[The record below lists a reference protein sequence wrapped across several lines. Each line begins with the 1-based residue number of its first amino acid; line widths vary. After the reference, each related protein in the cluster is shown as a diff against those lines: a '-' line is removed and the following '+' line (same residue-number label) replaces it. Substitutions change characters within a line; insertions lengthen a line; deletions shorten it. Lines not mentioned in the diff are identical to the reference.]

1 MQNHNKFLEFR
12 EKYPEFIYEK
22 YEIIETEEDYKLI
35 FTFNIPNLTTFEPT
49 TTIPKKG
56 IKNTNINKEYFNEL
70 VFHIGLIELVSYFKC
85 TCSPNVIIKCGYLND
100 DQISWFKKL
109 YYNGLGEFLYING
122 INITE
127 EELMHITCMKEKTKL
142 PSINY
147 QGVGNLIPI
156 GGGKD
161 SVVTLELLNNE
172 KEINSPF
179 IINPKEVTINC
190 CKADGY
196 NEEDI
201 ISVKRTID
209 KNLIEL
215 NKKGFLNGHTPF
227 SSLVA
232 FVTYLCAYL
241 SGKRYILLSNEAS
254 ANEPTVPG
262 TNINHQYSKTYE
274 FENDFNIYTKK
285 YFNIEIDYFSFLRP
299 LHEIQIG
306 MLFSQFKKYYNV
318 VRSCN
323 IGSKSIPWEWCCN
336 CPKCLFVYIIL
347 SPFLEKV
354 ELINMFGQDLFE
366 NKELL
371 NTFIELLGYSETKP
385 FECIGTYSEVRL
397 AVSLT
402 IKNYQGE
409 LPYLLKYYSDNYPL
423 ELDDSVLYSY
433 NKENNLT
440 EKFAIILK
448 EELKKYEKRNN

>member
-1 MQNHNKFLEFR
+1 MQNHEKFLELR
-12 EKYPEFIYEK
+12 NKYPDFIYEK
-22 YEIIETEEDYKLI
+22 YEIIEEENNYKLI
-35 FTFNIPNLTTFEPT
+35 FTFNIPNLATFTPT

-56 IKNTNINKEYFNEL
+56 LKNTNINQEYFNEL

-85 TCSPNVIIKCGYLND
+85 TCSPNVIIKCGYLNAE
-100 DQISWFKKL
+100 QINWFKKL
-109 YYNGLGEFLYING
+109 YYNGLGEFLYLNG

-127 EELMHITCMKEKTKL
+127 EKLMHITCLKEKVEL
-142 PSINY
+142 PNINY
-147 QGVGNLIPI
+147 QGIGNLIPI

-161 SVVTLELLNNE
+161 SVVTLELLNHE
-172 KEINSPF
+172 KENNSPF

-190 CKADGY
+190 CKAGGY
-196 NEEDI
+196 LEDDI

-215 NKKGFLNGHTPF
+215 NKQGFLNGHTPF

-232 FVTYLCAYL
+232 FLTYLCAYL

-274 FENDFNIYTKK
+274 FESDFNLYTKK

-306 MLFSQFKKYYNV
+306 MLFSKFKKYHNV

-323 IGSKSIPWEWCCN
+323 VGSKENPWIWCCN

-347 SPFLEKV
+347 SPFLPKD
-354 ELINMFGQDLFE
+354 ELINMFGEDLYTKE
-366 NKELL
+366 ELL

-385 FECIGTYSEVRL
+385 FECIGTYNEVRL
-397 AVSLT
+397 AVSLA
-402 IKNYQGE
+402 IKNYKGE
-409 LPYLLKYYSDNYPL
+409 LPYLLKSYNDNYPL
-423 ELDDSVLYSY
+423 ELDDSVLHSY
-433 NKENNLT
+433 NEENNLT
-440 EKFAIILK
+440 EKFANILK
-448 EELKKYEKRNN
+448 EELNIYEK